1 MNKCIEKAVIP
12 AAGYGTRMLPFT
24 KAVPKELI
32 PLVDTPVLQYVAEEA
47 VDAGAKK
54 ILFTISDGKEAV
66 IDHFKK
72 SAGLEKQLKQCGKD
86 ALLLKMQKLS
96 ELAEFSFVYQ
106 RELNGLGG
114 AVALA
119 EDFVGNDPFLVL
131 LGDTVIDSPR
141 GNNASKE
148 LINVYNMHHSPVV
161 AVTPVPE
168 EKISS
173 YGIVAGKETVRD
185 DVLLLDDIVEKPGV
199 ENAPGNLAV
208 TARYLL
214 TPDIFQALNETGHG
228 VNNEIQ
234 LTDAIRKLLHKRP
247 FYGCKI
253 SGRRYDLGSV
263 SGFLTANVVFAL
275 RHPELGKQL
284 AREIAD
290 ILKEKNIIE

>member
-1 MNKCIEKAVIP
+1 
-12 AAGYGTRMLPFT
+12 
-24 KAVPKELI
+24 
-32 PLVDTPVLQYVAEEA
+32 
-47 VDAGAKK
+47 
-54 ILFTISDGKEAV
+54 
-66 IDHFKK
+66 
-72 SAGLEKQLKQCGKD
+72 
-86 ALLLKMQKLS
+86 
-96 ELAEFSFVYQ
+96 
-106 RELNGLGG
+106 
-114 AVALA
+114 
-119 EDFVGNDPFLVL
+119 
-131 LGDTVIDSPR
+131 
-141 GNNASKE
+141 
-148 LINVYNMHHSPVV
+148 MHHSPVV

-284 AREIAD
+284 TREIAD